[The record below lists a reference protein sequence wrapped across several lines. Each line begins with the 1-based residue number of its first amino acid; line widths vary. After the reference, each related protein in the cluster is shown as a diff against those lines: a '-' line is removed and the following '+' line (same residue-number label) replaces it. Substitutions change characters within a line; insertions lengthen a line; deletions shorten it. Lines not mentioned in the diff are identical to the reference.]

1 LYMCVSSSVNL
12 QRASKE
18 CSRFLRLYWCPDMT
32 CSRVFQTE
40 RSVLAKDR
48 AVFRLPSSDYERIRR
63 ASCYIRIRDS
73 TR

>member
-1 LYMCVSSSVNL
+1 MWALYMCVSSSVNL

-48 AVFRLPSSDYERIRR
+48 AVFRLPIRR
-63 ASCYIRIRDS
+63 ASCYIRVRDS

>member
-1 LYMCVSSSVNL
+1 MWALYMCVSSSVNL

-48 AVFRLPSSDYERIRR
+48 AVFRLPPSVFRLPI
-63 ASCYIRIRDS
+63 
-73 TR
+73 